1 MTPNSGKMRVMAAQ
15 ESNTQPSNFKE
26 AVRVPAWMI
35 GMMGLVLGVT
45 AGALTGVAVRNL
57 VGDEP
62 IITGSEATIF
72 YVCFAIAVLVDLFL
86 LFNFT
91 FLMITVGERGLEFR
105 YGLFSKFF
113 SWSQISD
120 ARTDDYNWVPFGGW
134 GIRFSTQG
142 RRAWSQVGVKTGVV
156 VGVVEGGNERHYF
169 VTSRREKELES
180 VLRSRISANRSEQ
193 GS

>member
-1 MTPNSGKMRVMAAQ
+1 MPVMTTQ
-15 ESNTQPSNFKE
+15 ESNTRPTGFRE

-72 YVCFAIAVLVDLFL
+72 YICFAIAVLVDLFL

-91 FLMITVGERGLEFR
+91 FLMITVDERGLEFR

-113 SWSQISD
+113 SWSQINGVRSE
-120 ARTDDYNWVPFGGW
+120 DYNWVPFGGW

-156 VGVVEGGNERHYF
+156 VDVVEGGNERHYF
-169 VTSRREKELES
+169 VTSRCDKELEL
-180 VLRSRISANRSEQ
+180 VLQSGISASHSAP